1 MVWLDYRIFF
11 LHLLKIAEADVMI
24 WCALKIIGENGAECI
39 YGPDCFSFFH
49 QAFIKKKSSIIFST

>member
-24 WCALKIIGENGAECI
+24 WCALKITGENGAEL
-39 YGPDCFSFFH
+39 YLWP
-49 QAFIKKKSSIIFST
+49 